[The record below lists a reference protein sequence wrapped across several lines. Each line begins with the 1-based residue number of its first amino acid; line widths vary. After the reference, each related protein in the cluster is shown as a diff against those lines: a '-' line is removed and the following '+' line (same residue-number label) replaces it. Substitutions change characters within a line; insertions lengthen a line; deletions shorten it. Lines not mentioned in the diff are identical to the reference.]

1 MTVSSTQIF
10 EMTRDGII
18 RRALQVAGLL
28 ASNQQ
33 ADANDLSLAADLLG
47 MELQALQAEGT
58 LLRTVERT
66 QETLSAS
73 TAEYTLDDGI
83 IDVAVDPD
91 NKVGMV
97 WLTAGSEIWVG
108 AMSRQEYEAIGDKT
122 VEGTPTL
129 CYVEKTAPLKL
140 VFWPVPDA
148 EWTFR
153 YSAVRLVYDASA
165 GSQTLDVNRRWQ
177 KAVLY
182 SLAWQLASAKNLPMD
197 KVAFLKR
204 VADEARLVA
213 RSDDHQKGDAQLCIP
228 RRRIW

>member
-1 MTVSSTQIF
+1 
-10 EMTRDGII
+10 MTRDGII

-28 ASNQQ
+28 GSNQQ
-33 ADANDLSLAADLLG
+33 ADANDLSLAADILG
-47 MELQALQAEGT
+47 MELQALQAEGV

-66 QETLSAS
+66 EMTLQAS
-73 TAEYTLDDGI
+73 TAEYDLDDSVM
-83 IDVAVDPD
+83 DVTVDPD

-97 WLTAGSEIWVG
+97 WSTTGSEIWVG
-108 AMSRQEYEAIGDKT
+108 AVSRQEYEAIGDKT

-129 CYVEKTAPLKL
+129 CYVEKSAPLRL

-177 KAVLY
+177 KAILY
-182 SLAWQLASAKNLPMD
+182 ALSWQLALAKNLPMD
-197 KVAFLKR
+197 KVGFLKR
-204 VADEARLVA
+204 VADESRLIA
-213 RSDDHQKGDAQLCIP
+213 RSDDHQKGDAQLCVL
-228 RRRIW
+228 RRRKW